1 MLWERRLEL
10 LPLLAEMLFV
20 ENQEA
25 VLEAARAFG
34 NLSRCPEA
42 RRQMP
47 DTRVDEALGCCL
59 WGWWAG
65 GLVAVLGLAL
75 AVAAV
80 AGGCGGDVSLC
91 VHPFLF

>member
-1 MLWERRLEL
+1 MSLARWKVLWERRLEL

-42 RRQMP
+42 RRRMH
-47 DTRVDEALGCCL
+47 DTRVDEALVAVCGAGGVPVCCL
-59 WGWWAG
+59 MSWG
-65 GLVAVLGLAL
+65 
-75 AVAAV
+75 
-80 AGGCGGDVSLC
+80 
-91 VHPFLF
+91 